1 MTTLEERICLL
12 EWWRDR
18 CIGNAAAAC
27 YEDIK
32 QGEPYHAP
40 ELCAAE
46 MEEICEWEAELR
58 GEGPAAEDAYQ
69 IIRRESKRD
78 WEAKHGDGDWHD
90 SESMNARVSAY
101 LARSAT
107 PRISTNGSH

>member
-1 MTTLEERICLL
+1 MTTLEERPCLL

-32 QGEPYHAP
+32 QGESTPRS
-40 ELCAAE
+40 AAE
-46 MEEICEWEAELR
+46 MEEICVWEAELR
-58 GEGPAAEDAYQ
+58 GEGPVAEDAYQ

-78 WEAKHGDGDWHD
+78 WEARYGDGDWHD

-101 LARSAT
+101 LTSVA
-107 PRISTNGSH
+107 